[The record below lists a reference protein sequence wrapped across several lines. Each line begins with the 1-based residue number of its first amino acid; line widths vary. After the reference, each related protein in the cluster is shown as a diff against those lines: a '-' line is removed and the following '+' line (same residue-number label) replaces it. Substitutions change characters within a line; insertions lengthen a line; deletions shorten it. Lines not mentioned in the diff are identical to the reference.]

1 MKGAFQYMRKELNKI
16 KQIKE
21 IDDPFLYMNSLLK
34 LFNTSL
40 SMNFIGL
47 FINYLN
53 SPKIY
58 IFSKKKENFGHNIL
72 NVDKNEVF
80 KFNKL
85 FNYNMYNNI
94 DEKKTEEN
102 YNNEEDEE
110 DDDDENE
117 DNIDINKIRS
127 IKNINIKYQKFE
139 IIINYKIMNKLF
151 EVNNK
156 NDEFIS

>member
-1 MKGAFQYMRKELNKI
+1 
-16 KQIKE
+16 
-21 IDDPFLYMNSLLK
+21 
-34 LFNTSL
+34 
-40 SMNFIGL
+40 
-47 FINYLN
+47 
-53 SPKIY
+53 
-58 IFSKKKENFGHNIL
+58 
-72 NVDKNEVF
+72 
-80 KFNKL
+80 
-85 FNYNMYNNI
+85 MYNNI

-156 NDEFIS
+156 SNEFIEFFCKLSNIAEQNYKDIYDFMKKYKFIS